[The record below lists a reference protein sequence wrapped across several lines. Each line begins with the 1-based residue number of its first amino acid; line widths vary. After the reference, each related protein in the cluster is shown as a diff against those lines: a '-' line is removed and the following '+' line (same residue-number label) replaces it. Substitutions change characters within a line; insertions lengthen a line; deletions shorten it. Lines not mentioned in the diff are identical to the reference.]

1 MFNSAIL
8 FETGNFYFFLYHP
21 WLLLSKL
28 AQGVKYL
35 TCIREKAGSNFYR
48 DTDFS

>member
-8 FETGNFYFFLYHP
+8 SETGNFYFFLYHP